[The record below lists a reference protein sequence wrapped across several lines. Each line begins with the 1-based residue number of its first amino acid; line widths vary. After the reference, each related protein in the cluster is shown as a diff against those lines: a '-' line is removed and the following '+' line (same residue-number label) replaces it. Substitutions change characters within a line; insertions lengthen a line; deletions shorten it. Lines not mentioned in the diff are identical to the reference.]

1 MHFCDIFTR
10 QKTHPVEKL
19 YPYYLKH
26 RLVTTDSRNCPEGS
40 IYFAL
45 KGDRFDG
52 NEFAASA
59 LQQGS
64 SLAVVDNPLLKGKP
78 GCYWVPDV
86 LSTLQ
91 ELAAHHRR
99 MLGLR
104 VIGIT
109 GSNGKTTTKELMAAV
124 LGTTYKLWFTQGNLN
139 NHIGVPLTLLSI
151 PADTELAVV
160 EMGANHIGE
169 IARLCEIA
177 QPDYGLITNVG
188 KAHLE
193 GFGSFEGVKRAK
205 AELYRYLERKG
216 GKVFVNIDS
225 KALSEMLGGY
235 AFELGY
241 GESERAMVHGFEA
254 LAAPFL
260 SFSWRIKNMPVS
272 YKAETRLTGLYNLE
286 NVLAAI
292 AVGVYFDVPHDKIN
306 KALSSYLPSN
316 NRSQVLETGRN
327 KVVLDAYNA
336 NPTSMHAALDNFLAM
351 DEDNKVLILGGMK
364 ELGSESLK
372 EHQILVERLLKEEVP
387 VCYFVGRE
395 FKDIVPAVK
404 DWLWFENSERLN
416 EYLKAKPLNDALVLV
431 KGSRSNSLEAVI
443 ENL

>member
-1 MHFCDIFTR
+1 M
-10 QKTHPVEKL
+10 EKL

-109 GSNGKTTTKELMAAV
+109 GSNGKTTTKELMAVV

-193 GFGSFEGVKRAK
+193 GFGSF
-205 AELYRYLERKG
+205 
-216 GKVFVNIDS
+216 
-225 KALSEMLGGY
+225 
-235 AFELGY
+235 
-241 GESERAMVHGFEA
+241 
-254 LAAPFL
+254 
-260 SFSWRIKNMPVS
+260 
-272 YKAETRLTGLYNLE
+272 
-286 NVLAAI
+286 
-292 AVGVYFDVPHDKIN
+292 
-306 KALSSYLPSN
+306 
-316 NRSQVLETGRN
+316 
-327 KVVLDAYNA
+327 
-336 NPTSMHAALDNFLAM
+336 
-351 DEDNKVLILGGMK
+351 
-364 ELGSESLK
+364 
-372 EHQILVERLLKEEVP
+372 
-387 VCYFVGRE
+387 
-395 FKDIVPAVK
+395 
-404 DWLWFENSERLN
+404 
-416 EYLKAKPLNDALVLV
+416 
-431 KGSRSNSLEAVI
+431 
-443 ENL
+443 